1 MRKWTYLVATLL
13 MAGTTATFTGCIDTD
28 EPEGIVDLRGAKSE
42 LIKAQAAVKLVEV
55 EWQKA
60 QVAYQELVN
69 KSKEL
74 DNQYKEYDVQMHALD
89 VKLKELEVERAQAA
103 TEQAKA
109 EAEAKIAEAN
119 RNKAYWE
126 NKMAEE
132 AEIFKAAMLNYQT
145 QTAQAQEAYDNAMKL
160 IEAGKLLLS
169 DGEKAI
175 IDKAQQR
182 LYVASASLNQ
192 YYTALKTAQD
202 NYYDALVNPN
212 LPTLASLQ
220 AELKLAQIAVEKAE
234 ILLDEKNNMLALAED
249 FDAAAWD
256 DKILDLKK
264 KKSEYES
271 EKSKADVEIATIKT
285 SADYQD
291 AEQKAAE
298 KIKARKAA
306 KEAYDKAVADS
317 TTQVDTQLDIAAY
330 KSEPINEGLKT
341 LFSSSND
348 FTSLDGYTV
357 STGVFDYPAVQY
369 TQTEYNDDLK
379 IEDVTARTSQASL
392 TLMKVNAWIDAL
404 GKYSVDENGVE
415 WNKLTL
421 AEKEK
426 TAKNAKEKFEKDKA
440 NWEISAKAVKGTATT
455 VPTTDLKKVTDTYNS
470 SYAAVESAVKA
481 YNSAWDAV
489 YQAAYDDA
497 VEKEKASVLEKTYR
511 DLSLI
516 HI

>member
-103 TEQAKA
+103 TEQVKA

-119 RNKAYWE
+119 RDKAYWE

-192 YYTALKTAQD
+192 YYDALKTAQD
-202 NYYDALVNPN
+202 NYYDALVNPD

-271 EKSKADVEIATIKT
+271 EKSKLMLRSLLLRLPQIIKL
-285 SADYQD
+285 Q
-291 AEQKAAE
+291 
-298 KIKARKAA
+298 
-306 KEAYDKAVADS
+306 
-317 TTQVDTQLDIAAY
+317 
-330 KSEPINEGLKT
+330 
-341 LFSSSND
+341 
-348 FTSLDGYTV
+348 
-357 STGVFDYPAVQY
+357 
-369 TQTEYNDDLK
+369 
-379 IEDVTARTSQASL
+379 
-392 TLMKVNAWIDAL
+392 
-404 GKYSVDENGVE
+404 
-415 WNKLTL
+415 NK
-421 AEKEK
+421 K
-426 TAKNAKEKFEKDKA
+426 
-440 NWEISAKAVKGTATT
+440 
-455 VPTTDLKKVTDTYNS
+455 
-470 SYAAVESAVKA
+470 
-481 YNSAWDAV
+481 
-489 YQAAYDDA
+489 
-497 VEKEKASVLEKTYR
+497 
-511 DLSLI
+511 
-516 HI
+516 

>member
-175 IDKAQQR
+175 
-182 LYVASASLNQ
+182 
-192 YYTALKTAQD
+192 
-202 NYYDALVNPN
+202 
-212 LPTLASLQ
+212 
-220 AELKLAQIAVEKAE
+220 
-234 ILLDEKNNMLALAED
+234 
-249 FDAAAWD
+249 
-256 DKILDLKK
+256 
-264 KKSEYES
+264 
-271 EKSKADVEIATIKT
+271 
-285 SADYQD
+285 
-291 AEQKAAE
+291 
-298 KIKARKAA
+298 
-306 KEAYDKAVADS
+306 
-317 TTQVDTQLDIAAY
+317 
-330 KSEPINEGLKT
+330 
-341 LFSSSND
+341 
-348 FTSLDGYTV
+348 
-357 STGVFDYPAVQY
+357 
-369 TQTEYNDDLK
+369 
-379 IEDVTARTSQASL
+379 
-392 TLMKVNAWIDAL
+392 
-404 GKYSVDENGVE
+404 KYSVNGNVM
-415 WNKLTL
+415 WR
-421 AEKEK
+421 
-426 TAKNAKEKFEKDKA
+426 
-440 NWEISAKAVKGTATT
+440 V
-455 VPTTDLKKVTDTYNS
+455 
-470 SYAAVESAVKA
+470 
-481 YNSAWDAV
+481 
-489 YQAAYDDA
+489 
-497 VEKEKASVLEKTYR
+497 
-511 DLSLI
+511 SL
-516 HI
+516 